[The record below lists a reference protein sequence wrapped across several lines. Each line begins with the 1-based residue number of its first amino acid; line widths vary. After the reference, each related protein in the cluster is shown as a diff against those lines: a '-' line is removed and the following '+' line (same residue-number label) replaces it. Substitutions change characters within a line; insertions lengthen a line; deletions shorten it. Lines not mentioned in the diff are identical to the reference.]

1 MKKFLA
7 GLTMAFVSTP
17 AIALS
22 VPETIT
28 KNNAQA
34 VLAQQY
40 ANYLILREVCTSGHR
55 RGRVSESFP
64 TTLPRIKS
72 QTMMRAV
79 NNKISTDFPEI
90 DSRCRVEA
98 YWTHGRRSADLQVAI
113 TDPDSI
119 ALINITAMNGSGIKS
134 LQTVL
139 CNISASVFVKIAQL
153 FLRSTTHRRKTSE
166 D

>member
-1 MKKFLA
+1 MKKFLV
-7 GLTMAFVSTP
+7 GLTMAFVSTS
-17 AIALS
+17 AIA

-40 ANYLILREVCTSGHR
+40 ANYLILREVCTSVTDEAGIR
-55 RGRVSESFP
+55 I
-64 TTLPRIKS
+64 LPDDVAAQV

-90 DSRCRVEA
+90 DADAEWKRI
-98 YWTHGRRSADLQVAI
+98 GRMDVDGRLQVAI

-153 FLRSTTHRRKTSE
+153 VLEIDNTPKKDF
-166 D
+166 